1 LDVIPVEMMSYTAR
15 KIIIEITVIDKDNIL
30 FTYEDNTIERLSRS
44 NSIDWN

>member
-1 LDVIPVEMMSYTAR
+1 MSYTAR

-44 NSIDWN
+44 NSLNWD